1 MAAIFFHHYI
11 HIFNMFSVNGGNLRF
26 GIIFILAIIYVNSP
40 VPSSRI
46 SVLEHSA
53 SQFERH
59 NSYYFE

>member
-1 MAAIFFHHYI
+1 
-11 HIFNMFSVNGGNLRF
+11 MFSVNGGNLRF